1 MNREIFLHIKRYP
14 CEWGPVILDKDLCD
28 ELLQHALDLGLS
40 KPGPVSGRPSTDL
53 KAPPDHPGW
62 KDIFARLQQL
72 GWTPYYGYVP
82 PPLKT
87 THFQVRTVV
96 TYDEA
101 DINAAELLRIGQW
114 GEWPICGFERRNGQ
128 RWVGLSQGVG
138 EDTGAG
144 WDQTHGY
151 VDGWGNY
158 FVHPK
163 VRDHFEKAELQLIY
177 HPLEWDKPKAA
188 KGAFWELDAP
198 PPHTMPSCLTS
209 ISQDEAGMRFFED
222 VGNDPPEL
230 RYRRTEVMAMGSF
243 DAAWTKEEIGVPGE
257 PREGGHHLVVS
268 QRFRSACLD
277 YGLDHVDFIPVRLV
291 D

>member
-1 MNREIFLHIKRYP
+1 MIRNVHFTV
-14 CEWGPVILDKDLCD
+14 WGPGWGLYPEIKDQEQYKAFRTQAA
-28 ELLQHALDLGLS
+28 ELGFE
-40 KPGPVSGRPSTDL
+40 
-53 KAPPDHPGW
+53 KATIDCSPENSNLPYLFKKLEG
-62 KDIFARLQQL
+62 L
-72 GWTPYYGYVP
+72 GWTAYYGYVP
-82 PPLKT
+82 PHLKT

-222 VGNDPPEL
+222 DGNDPPEL
-230 RYRRTEVMAMGSF
+230 RFRRAEVMAMGSF

-257 PREGGHHLVVS
+257 PREGGHHLIVS
-268 QRFRSACLD
+268 QRFRRACLD
-277 YGLDHVDFIPVRLV
+277 YGLDHLDFIPVRLV